1 MRRGP
6 GDLLSLETS
15 DPATGVAFA
24 RWRERLLDLA
34 HASPPSG
41 ESVLPALA
49 ALSVGDAGPAAALLA
64 GWAGPARGVE
74 SEPAFGTLSSGF
86 TTALLAARYLAWTG
100 DAADVIRL
108 WGRVRVAHARAMAA
122 SAVTPWGGRVLHAHT
137 LREVVPLAEA
147 AGDAA
152 AGELATDSQNLLR
165 DPRAAAF
172 DEDAAEFPI
181 AAALGFL
188 DAHPPARRRPA
199 SREESPIM
207 SPDLALRVWA
217 ALALGDTAG
226 ADAWRA
232 ILHADQPGG
241 AGLRPGGG
249 PTGPHDEDGMAPLI
263 IAGAVFGMAGVAP
276 DAPKLRL
283 RLRPQLPD
291 FWNELRVRN
300 LAMGANRFDISIRRH
315 GDRRSYSV
323 EQTAGAYPVRL
334 ILEIP
339 VPNATARAMEVDGRP
354 ASLDIRPFGPGFLI
368 PVQLVLD
375 EVRTV
380 AVEGEGY

>member
-1 MRRGP
+1 
-6 GDLLSLETS
+6 
-15 DPATGVAFA
+15 
-24 RWRERLLDLA
+24 
-34 HASPPSG
+34 
-41 ESVLPALA
+41 
-49 ALSVGDAGPAAALLA
+49 
-64 GWAGPARGVE
+64 
-74 SEPAFGTLSSGF
+74 
-86 TTALLAARYLAWTG
+86 
-100 DAADVIRL
+100 
-108 WGRVRVAHARAMAA
+108 
-122 SAVTPWGGRVLHAHT
+122 
-137 LREVVPLAEA
+137 
-147 AGDAA
+147 
-152 AGELATDSQNLLR
+152 
-165 DPRAAAF
+165 
-172 DEDAAEFPI
+172 
-181 AAALGFL
+181 
-188 DAHPPARRRPA
+188 
-199 SREESPIM
+199 M

-300 LAMGANRFDISIRRH
+300 LAMGENRFDISIRRH